1 MDYQEL
7 IYTVSNHVLTI
18 TFNKPDKLNAFGPQI
33 EREFREA
40 LQRADADPDVR
51 AIVITGA
58 GRAFCVGAD
67 MGALTNASESGVPG
81 KKVEPAGKTI
91 EANYERRLTYM
102 LRISKPMICA
112 INGPVAGIGFSL
124 TLFCDFRFML
134 DSANMSTSFAR
145 RGLIAE
151 HGTSWMLQQLIG
163 PMNALDLLMTARKI
177 TGAEADKMGLVR
189 ARPAE
194 TLMKDVYEFAQD
206 IADNCSPR
214 STGIIKRLVYDA
226 MFQNLA
232 EALVVAETEE
242 LISFTSEDFKEG
254 VAHFVQKRKPNF
266 TGR

>member
-7 IYTVSNHVLTI
+7 IYSVSNHVLTI

-112 INGPVAGIGFSL
+112 INGPVAGIGFSI

-163 PMNALDLLMTARKI
+163 PMNALDLLMTARK
-177 TGAEADKMGLVR
+177 TRSALGAFLFTRGLWLIVVEWLVEDGDPVSPGQPLLRLHPIVESAD
-189 ARPAE
+189 A
-194 TLMKDVYEFAQD
+194 
-206 IADNCSPR
+206 
-214 STGIIKRLVYDA
+214 
-226 MFQNLA
+226 
-232 EALVVAETEE
+232 TEV
-242 LISFTSEDFKEG
+242 T
-254 VAHFVQKRKPNF
+254 R
-266 TGR
+266 